1 MRHVRIDDA
10 TLHWKRGDSV
20 PWVGT
25 SMALEVFP
33 GLFWDHGEGLGTYFA
48 KSGTAHHCNR
58 VQALELA
65 GVDCLTLCCRNR
77 HEYDTNAMI
86 S

>member
-1 MRHVRIDDA
+1 MRINDS

-20 PWVGT
+20 LWVGT

-33 GLFWDHGEGLGTYFA
+33 GLFWDNGQGFGTYFA
-48 KSGTAHHCNR
+48 KGGITHHCNR
-58 VQALELA
+58 VHASELA
-65 GVDCLTLCCRNR
+65 RVDCLSLCCRNR
-77 HEYDTNAMI
+77 YEYDTGGMI